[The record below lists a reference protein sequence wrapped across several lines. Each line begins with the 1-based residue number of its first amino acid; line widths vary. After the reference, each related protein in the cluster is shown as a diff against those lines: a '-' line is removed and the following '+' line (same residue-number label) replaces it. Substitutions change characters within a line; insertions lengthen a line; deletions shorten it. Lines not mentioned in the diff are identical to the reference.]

1 MSEKVTVISMA
12 KRPFQRG
19 GIFNG
24 ANPFVFARAKSLRST
39 MTDAET
45 VLWNQLK
52 TGLNGLKFRRQHP
65 LGCYIADFYCHRVKL
80 VIEVDGSVHSNEDV
94 IMKDVQKENDLVGT
108 GYTVIRFTNQ
118 EVMED
123 VYAVVEKIKSAITN
137 VLYNNH

>member
-1 MSEKVTVISMA
+1 MA

-24 ANPFVFARAKSLRST
+24 ANPLVFARAKSLRST

-80 VIEVDGSVHSNEDV
+80 VIEIDGSIHSNEDV
-94 IMKDVQKENDLVGT
+94 KKKDAQKENDLNGN
-108 GYTVIRFTNQ
+108 GYTVIRFSNN
-118 EVMED
+118 EVMTN
-123 VYAVVEKIKSAITN
+123 VSLVVEKLKLAITN
-137 VLYNNH
+137 CLNNNY